1 MDCEPSHH
9 VNKET
14 HLSIADRTVET
25 VWSGALASGSG
36 TLHGTSGA
44 LDSLPVTWASRT
56 EQPGGKTSP
65 EELAAAAHSS
75 CFSMALA
82 LVLGNHKLTP
92 TTLTVGSTVTLDEV
106 EGKPTIVSS
115 AITVKGDVP
124 GTDATSFQS
133 MVDEAAALCPI
144 SRLFT
149 GASITVEASYVA
161 S

>member
-1 MDCEPSHH
+1 
-9 VNKET
+9 V
-14 HLSIADRTVET
+14 SIAERTVET
-25 VWSGALASGSG
+25 VWNGALSTGSG

-44 LDSLPVTWASRT
+44 LDGLPVTWASRT

-92 TTLTVGSTVTLDEV
+92 TTLTVGSTVALAERD
-106 EGKPTIVSS
+106 GKPTIVTA

-124 GTDATSFQS
+124 GTDADSFQAI
-133 MVDEAAALCPI
+133 VDEAAALCPI
-144 SRLFT
+144 SRLFA
-149 GASITVEASYVA
+149 GADITVEATYLG
-161 S
+161 